1 MVAHGHHG
9 EVSSIDL
16 AAIARHTAT
25 DEGFVVEVDAAVS
38 SELQSFRQS
47 HDPEGRHSSPDR
59 SVRDLRE
66 LLWSSIDDVKTRD
79 LDQVEYAERL
89 PDGGTRVLIG
99 IADVD
104 AFVAKGSAI
113 DRRAAVNATSVYTG
127 VQTFPMLPEELSTG
141 LTSLLPDQDRL
152 VVVTE
157 ITVGPNGDV
166 KEANVYRAI
175 VHNQAKLA
183 YTAVGDWLDGKAR
196 MPDAVKDKS
205 GLEEQ
210 IRLQHETASRLG
222 EFRKHNGAIELG
234 TIQTTP
240 SVDERGKVVE
250 LMMIE
255 PNAARDL
262 ISNFMI
268 AANVAMAQFLE
279 TQGGPSLRRV
289 VRTPEHWDRIVE
301 IAAELGE
308 ELPATADSLALNDF
322 LEHRRKA
329 DPDRFPDLS
338 LAVVKALGPGEY
350 AVQLPGE
357 EGEGHFGL
365 AVTDYTHSTAPNRR
379 YADLVTQRM
388 VKAVLKDEAALDDA
402 AAPNTAKES
411 TGSATKL
418 NSTSERHAVSTT
430 RGSGWVS
437 ATEKQVTFTRDTTT
451 SRSVP
456 YTAEELKQI
465 AEHCT
470 EREDAARKVERKI
483 RKMAAALLLRDQ
495 IGREFDAIVTGV
507 SPKGVFARTCK
518 PPVDGRVVK
527 GEEDLGVGD
536 KIRVRLKDVDPKR
549 GFIDFTRFAK
559 GW

>member
-1 MVAHGHHG
+1 M
-9 EVSSIDL
+9 I
-16 AAIARHTAT
+16 
-25 DEGFVVEVDAAVS
+25 DEGFVVEMDDAVN
-38 SELQSFRQS
+38 SELQSIAALPS
-47 HDPEGRHSSPDR
+47 PTLDPSIK
-59 SVRDLRE
+59 DLRD
-66 LLWSSIDDVKTRD
+66 LLWSSIDDAKTRD
-79 LDQVEYAERL
+79 LDQIEYAEAL
-89 PDGGTRVLIG
+89 PGGDTRVLIG

-104 AFVAKGSAI
+104 TLIPKGSAI
-113 DRRAAVNATSVYTG
+113 DQRAGVNATSVYTG
-127 VQTFPMLPEELSTG
+127 VKTFPMLPEELSTG

-152 VVVTE
+152 AVITE
-157 ITVGPNGDV
+157 IAVAPDGAL
-166 KEANVYRAI
+166 KESNVYRAM
-175 VHNQAKLA
+175 VRNQAKLSYNA
-183 YTAVGDWLDGKAR
+183 IGYWLDGKADI
-196 MPDAVKDKS
+196 PAAVKNKP

-222 EFRKHNGAIELG
+222 ELRKQHGAIEFG

-240 SVDERGKVVE
+240 RVDDRGTVVE
-250 LMMIE
+250 LVMIE

-268 AANVAMAQFLE
+268 AANVSMAQFME

-289 VRTPEHWDRIVE
+289 VRTPEHWDRIVA
-301 IAAELGE
+301 IAAELGA
-308 ELPATADSLALNDF
+308 ELPAKPDSRALADF
-322 LEHRRKA
+322 LERRRKA

-338 LAVVKALGPGEY
+338 LAIVKALGPGEY

-379 YADLVTQRM
+379 YADLVTQRL
-388 VKAVLKDEAALDDA
+388 VKAALKDG
-402 AAPNTAKES
+402 PTPYTAE
-411 TGSATKL
+411 TL
-418 NSTSERHAVSTT
+418 E
-430 RGSGWVS
+430 W
-437 ATEKQVTFTRDTTT
+437 
-451 SRSVP
+451 VP

-483 RKMAAALLLRDQ
+483 RKVAAALLLRDQ

-518 PPVDGRVVK
+518 PAVDGRVVR

-536 KIRVRLKDVDPKR
+536 KIRVRLKAVDPKR
-549 GFIDFTRFAK
+549 GFIDFVRFAR